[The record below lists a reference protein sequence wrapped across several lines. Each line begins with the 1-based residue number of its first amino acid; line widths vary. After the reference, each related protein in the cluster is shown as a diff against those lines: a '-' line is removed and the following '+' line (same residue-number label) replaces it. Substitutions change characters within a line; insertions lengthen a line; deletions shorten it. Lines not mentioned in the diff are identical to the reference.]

1 MTRRLSLA
9 GQLLALQVVIIC
21 VVLVGVAAVTV
32 AQSTKRAQETEG
44 RRALAV
50 AETLANARILREAVA
65 EGGEAYIRVAAESTR
80 SVSGSASVVVAD
92 ADRRVLASADP
103 AQLGTRFPLGNSAV
117 LEGRAWVGEREYETS
132 PAAIA
137 MVPVLTGPQREVAGF
152 VAVQRRY
159 PSLLDGLAAATPNLL
174 TYLGVAS
181 AIGIGGSLLVARR
194 VKRQTLGLE
203 PAEITGLVEHRDA
216 MLHGIREGVVGLD
229 LRGRVTLISDEAI
242 RLLRIPG
249 DALGRTLE
257 DLGVGEEMRQVL
269 LSGEVERDRAVAS
282 AGRVL
287 VVNRLPLTSRGRRIG
302 SVTTLRDRT
311 ELLELRRE
319 LDLTRHVTDTLRAQA
334 HEFSN
339 RLHTIAGLIEL
350 GEAEEAVRFVHRISS
365 SRSELTGAVTDAVRD
380 PSVAALLIAKASQAA
395 ELGVELRIAP
405 ESALPVLDGELSSD
419 VATVV
424 GNLVDNALD
433 AAATSAHR
441 WVEVALGSVDGDV
454 EVVVRDS
461 GAGVPAGMER
471 EVFRR
476 GVSTK
481 GGTPLPSSAGDA
493 GGLPS
498 KERGIGLSLV
508 HLVCTRRGGEVTASS
523 DGVSTFTARLPVEP
537 ALVSS

>member
-1 MTRRLSLA
+1 VSRRLSLA

-32 AQSTKRAQETEG
+32 AQSTKRAQDVEG

-50 AETLANARILREAVA
+50 AETVANTRAVRDA
-65 EGGEAYIRVAAESTR
+65 VQRGGITYVRVAAESSR
-80 SVSGSASVVVAD
+80 SVSGSGSVVVAD
-92 ADRRVLASADP
+92 ADGIVLASADP
-103 AQLGTRFPLGNSAV
+103 DELRRPFALGDSTV
-117 LEGRAWVGEREYETS
+117 LQGRSWVGEGRLEGDRAAVAMAPMFGREDGEL
-132 PAAIA
+132 I
-137 MVPVLTGPQREVAGF
+137 GF
-152 VAVQRRY
+152 VAVEREY
-159 PSLLDGLAAATPNLL
+159 PTLLDGLAAATPNLL
-174 TYLGVAS
+174 TYLGLAS
-181 AIGIGGSLLVARR
+181 VIGIGGSLLVARR
-194 VKRQTLGLE
+194 VKRQTLGME

-229 LRGRVTLISDEAI
+229 LRGRVTLVNDEAI

-257 DLGVGEEMRQVL
+257 DLGVGGEMREAL
-269 LSGEVERDRAVAS
+269 LAGDVVRDVAVAS

-287 VVNRLPLTSRGRRIG
+287 VVNRLPISSHGRAIG
-302 SVTTLRDRT
+302 SVATLRDRT

-350 GEAEEAVRFVHRISS
+350 GEADEAVRLVHRISS
-365 SRSELTGAVTDAVRD
+365 SRSEFGATVTSAVQD
-380 PSVAALLIAKASQAA
+380 PSIAALLIAKASQAA
-395 ELGVELRIAP
+395 ELGVDLRISP
-405 ESALPVLDGELSSD
+405 DSSLPLLDGELSAD

-433 AAATSAHR
+433 AAAAAPRR
-441 WVEVALGSVDGDV
+441 WVEVELGLVDGDV
-454 EVVVRDS
+454 DVVVRDS
-461 GAGVPAGMER
+461 GPGVPAGMER

-481 GGTPLPSSAGDA
+481 DGPGSGD
-493 GGLPS
+493 
-498 KERGIGLSLV
+498 RGIGLSLV

-523 DGVSTFTARLPVEP
+523 AGGSAFTARLPADAVL
-537 ALVSS
+537 AGS